1 MTDMGDH
8 LRVDLAAL
16 ERTAA
21 ALTALRDEFARS
33 GEITA
38 DAERAIGARPLI
50 DALEDF
56 ATNWTRHR
64 DKLLSS
70 MDAVQAMAAQSAAG
84 YRQVDDELAR
94 ALSAPP
100 PAAP

>member
-1 MTDMGDH
+1 MAAMGGQ

-16 ERTAA
+16 GHTASS
-21 ALTALRDEFARS
+21 LTALREEFARS
-33 GEITA
+33 GEIAA
-38 DAERAIGARPLI
+38 DAERALGARPII

-84 YRQVDDELAR
+84 YRQVDDELTR
-94 ALSAPP
+94 ALTAPP